1 MSLLMQALKKA
12 ERAKQSGLSDEE
24 LAKPS
29 PAHDDALGLTPQAPA
44 AAASAPVKASAM
56 ALSLE
61 PTETLPL
68 SLSSITDPHH
78 PPIAAPQILTLD
90 LPPPPRDE
98 PPVEALGFVPEP
110 PPAPKAADQPSPAE
124 PARSRVNAPP
134 RPRSEPAARPK
145 PAAAPRP
152 PINARTVRI
161 AALLGMTLL
170 VVLVFGYIYWKQV
183 YGPGS
188 SRNLPMVP
196 MPGQNNPPASA
207 NALVVAPPPDTTA
220 APDAAASVPASP
232 LFANAPATPAPAP
245 QMAPVAT
252 TAPPSAPAPETLA
265 PIAAPPTEAIRVVRS
280 ATPEQVNPTLTGA
293 YGALR
298 AGDLAAARS
307 QYSAVLQQD
316 ANNRDALLGMA
327 AIAVRERQEAQA
339 QALYLRLL
347 ELDPNDNDATAGLIG
362 LGKGD
367 PGQAE
372 SRLRKLLQQSPEAAP
387 LLFSLG
393 NLMAREGRWP
403 EAQELYFRA
412 YTKNPDNADYAFNL
426 AVGLDRLNQGKLAL
440 GYYQRALALAQSSGG
455 TLDRAAI
462 ARRIGELGGQ

>member
-1 MSLLMQALKKA
+1 M
-12 ERAKQSGLSDEE
+12 E
-24 LAKPS
+24 
-29 PAHDDALGLTPQAPA
+29 
-44 AAASAPVKASAM
+44 
-56 ALSLE
+56 
-61 PTETLPL
+61 PL
-68 SLSSITDPHH
+68 SF
-78 PPIAAPQILTLD
+78 A
-90 LPPPPRDE
+90 
-98 PPVEALGFVPEP
+98 PEP
-110 PPAPKAADQPSPAE
+110 PPAPPPPPKAAATPPPAE
-124 PARSRVNAPP
+124 PSRSRVNAAP
-134 RPRSEPAARPK
+134 RPRTEQAPRPK
-145 PAAAPRP
+145 PPAPPRP
-152 PINARTVRI
+152 PIDARTVRI

-207 NALVVAPPPDTTA
+207 PALVVAPPPDTSA
-220 APDAAASVPASP
+220 APGAAPPASVPTSP
-232 LFANAPATPAPAP
+232 LFANAPAAPAPQAAPVAAAPQPSAPAPAP
-245 QMAPVAT
+245 
-252 TAPPSAPAPETLA
+252 APPPETLA
-265 PIAAPPTEAIRVVRS
+265 PIAAAQTDAIRVVRS

-298 AGDLAAARS
+298 SGDLATARS
-307 QYSAVLQQD
+307 QYAAVLLQD

-339 QALYLRLL
+339 QSLYLRLL

-367 PGQAE
+367 PNEAE
-372 SRLRKLLQQSPEAAP
+372 SRLRKLLQRSPEAAP

-440 GYYQRALALAQSSGG
+440 GYYQRALTLAQAGGG

-462 ARRIGELGGQ
+462 ARRVAELGGQ